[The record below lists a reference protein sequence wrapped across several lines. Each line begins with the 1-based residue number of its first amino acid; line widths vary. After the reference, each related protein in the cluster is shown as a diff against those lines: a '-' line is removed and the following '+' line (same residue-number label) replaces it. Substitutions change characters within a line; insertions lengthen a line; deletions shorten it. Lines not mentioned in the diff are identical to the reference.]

1 MIGSFLVRYIS
12 VLVPLI
18 ALDAIW
24 LGVIAKQFYRSNIGY
39 VMGEPFKWIP
49 ALLFYLLYSVA
60 LVVFAIQPSMVSS
73 RPVMTALWRGALLGL
88 IAYGTYNLTN
98 HATIKGWPLTM
109 TIVDMSWGTLA
120 TAIVCVVAVLLS
132 ARLG

>member
-1 MIGSFLVRYIS
+1 LPYSR
-12 VLVPLI
+12 
-18 ALDAIW
+18 AW
-24 LGVIAKQFYRSNIGY
+24 
-39 VMGEPFKWIP
+39 
-49 ALLFYLLYSVA
+49 YLPG
-60 LVVFAIQPSMVSS
+60 Q
-73 RPVMTALWRGALLGL
+73 MTALWRGALLGL